1 MAVQYLFNSSGNW
14 IAFRVGECVFDTKCH
29 WIGWMPWDD
38 TDVVTTE
45 GEYLGT
51 IVENDRFYRFRD
63 KPYRD
68 YPDHPGCPGH
78 PDFPGH
84 PGYAADSSLPPDA
97 EDIEILKKQ
106 GL

>member
-1 MAVQYLFNSSGNW
+1 MAVQYLFSSSGSW
-14 IAFRVGECVFDTKCH
+14 IAFRVRKSVFDTACH

-63 KPYRD
+63 QPYRG
-68 YPDHPGCPGH
+68 YPGYPGYPGR
-78 PDFPGH
+78 PDLPGH
-84 PGYAADSSLPPDA
+84 PGCAVFSSLPPNA
-97 EDIEILKKQ
+97 EDIEISKKR
-106 GL
+106 

>member
-1 MAVQYLFNSSGNW
+1 MAVHYLFNSGGSW
-14 IAFRVGECVFDTKCH
+14 IAFQVRKNVFDTACH

-51 IVENDRFYRFRD
+51 IIENDRFYRFTD
-63 KPYRD
+63 NPYRD
-68 YPDHPGCPGH
+68 YPGYPGYPGY

-84 PGYAADSSLPPDA
+84 PGYAVFSSLPPNA
-97 EDIEILKKQ
+97 EDIEISKKR
-106 GL
+106 

>member
-1 MAVQYLFNSSGNW
+1 MALQYLFNSGGSW
-14 IAFRVGECVFDTKCH
+14 IAFRVRKNVFDTGCY

-63 KPYRD
+63 KPCRD
-68 YPDHPGCPGH
+68 YPGYPGYPGY

-84 PGYAADSSLPPDA
+84 PGYAVFSSLPPDA
-97 EDIEILKKQ
+97 EDIEISKKR
-106 GL
+106 

>member
-1 MAVQYLFNSSGNW
+1 MAVQYLFNSGGSW
-14 IAFRVGECVFDTKCH
+14 IAFRVGKSVFDTACH

-51 IVENDRFYRFRD
+51 IVENDRFCRFRD

-68 YPDHPGCPGH
+68 YPGYPGYPGR
-78 PDFPGH
+78 PDLPGH
-84 PGYAADSSLPPDA
+84 PGCAVFSSLPPNA
-97 EDIEILKKQ
+97 EDIEISKKR
-106 GL
+106 

>member
-1 MAVQYLFNSSGNW
+1 MAVQYLFNSGGSW
-14 IAFRVGECVFDTKCH
+14 IAFRVGKNIFDTTCH

-63 KPYRD
+63 NPYRD
-68 YPDHPGCPGH
+68 YSGYPGCPRHPDFPDHPG
-78 PDFPGH
+78 
-84 PGYAADSSLPPDA
+84 YAVSSSLPPDA
-97 EDIEILKKQ
+97 EDINIPKKR
-106 GL
+106 

>member
-14 IAFRVGECVFDTKCH
+14 IAFRVGKCIFDPHCH

-51 IVENDRFYRFRD
+51 IVENDRFCRFRSQPD
-63 KPYRD
+63 RG
-68 YPDHPGCPGH
+68 YPGYPGYPGR
-78 PDFPGH
+78 PDLPGH
-84 PGYAADSSLPPDA
+84 PGCAVFSSLPPNA
-97 EDIEILKKQ
+97 EDIEISKKR
-106 GL
+106 

>member
-1 MAVQYLFNSSGNW
+1 MAVQYLFNSSGSW
-14 IAFRVGECVFDTKCH
+14 IAFRVGKCVFDTKCH

-51 IVENDRFYRFRD
+51 IVENDRFYRFGD
-63 KPYRD
+63 KPSRD
-68 YPDHPGCPGH
+68 YPGHPGCPGH

-84 PGYAADSSLPPDA
+84 PGYLAYSPLPPNA
-97 EDIEILKKQ
+97 EDIRIPEMPRY
-106 GL
+106 